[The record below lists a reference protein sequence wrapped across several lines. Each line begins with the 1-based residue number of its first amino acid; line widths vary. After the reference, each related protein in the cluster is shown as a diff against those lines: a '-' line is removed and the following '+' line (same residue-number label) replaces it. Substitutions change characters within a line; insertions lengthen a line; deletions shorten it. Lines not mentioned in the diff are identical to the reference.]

1 MKRCLVIGAG
11 VSGCTAA
18 LELARLGHR
27 VTLLESSGRPGGKA
41 VSYAC
46 KATDTCSRCGVC
58 VAHSRI
64 ADALLNHNVTLLEGA
79 TVDKV
84 QRSSNGIVVRGH
96 SLSPR
101 IRRQRCTGCG
111 DCVPACP
118 AGALSLS
125 RRGGLSLVAI
135 DFASCLLRQDGSCTA
150 CVDACPAGAVTAG
163 SARSAFALRTDAVL
177 LATGHDNFDPAAKPR
192 LGSGRVP
199 GVMTGYEAEQVLS
212 RQTWLP
218 DGRGAAARRIAFI
231 QCVGS
236 RDPSLGRGF
245 CSSVC
250 CAAALRMAR
259 LLAARSPSAE
269 VTVYYIDIQN
279 FDKVFSPLRAELESL
294 GIRFVRG
301 IPFSVTAASA
311 GSLAVQIED
320 PEGGR
325 SSAEHDAVVL
335 SAGISP
341 SPGTERLAELFG
353 ASRDE
358 FGFICGADSDSN
370 AGNSAD
376 SAQAVLA
383 AGTCAEPQ
391 GILESISSAR
401 AAALEM
407 VR

>member
-27 VTLLESSGRPGGKA
+27 VTLLESSGRPGGK
-41 VSYAC
+41 VLSYAC
-46 KATDTCSRCGVC
+46 KATDACSRCGVC

-64 ADALLNHNVTLLEGA
+64 GDALSQENVTLLEGA
-79 TVDKV
+79 AVEKV
-84 QRSSNGIVVRGH
+84 QRSAAGTVVRGH
-96 SLSPR
+96 TLAPH
-101 IRRQRCTGCG
+101 IRRQACTGCG
-111 DCVPACP
+111 ECVSACP
-118 AGALSLS
+118 AGGLSLS
-125 RRGGLSLVAI
+125 RRGGFPLVTV
-135 DFASCLLRQDGSCTA
+135 DFASCLLHRGHSCAA
-150 CVDACPAGAVTAG
+150 CADACPAGAVTAG
-163 SARSAFALRTDAVL
+163 PAKRAFTITVDSVL

-199 GVMTGYEAEQVLS
+199 GVMTSWEAEQVLS

-218 DGRGAAARRIAFI
+218 DARGSAARRIAFI

-236 RDPSLGRGF
+236 RDQSLGRGF

-250 CAAALRMAR
+250 CAAALRMSR
-259 LLAARSPSAE
+259 LLAARNPGAE
-269 VTVYYIDIQN
+269 ITVYYIDLQN
-279 FDKVFSPLRAELESL
+279 FDKVFSPLRAELESR

-301 IPFSVTAASA
+301 TPFSVTGTSA
-311 GSLAVQIED
+311 GSLSLRIENPD
-320 PEGGR
+320 GGQ

-341 SPGTERLAELFG
+341 SRGTERLAGLFG
-353 ASRDE
+353 VSRDE
-358 FGFICGADSDSN
+358 FGFIRAGDGISICGG
-370 AGNSAD
+370 AGGART
-376 SAQAVLA
+376 VLA

-391 GILESISSAR
+391 GILQSISSAR

-407 VR
+407 AR